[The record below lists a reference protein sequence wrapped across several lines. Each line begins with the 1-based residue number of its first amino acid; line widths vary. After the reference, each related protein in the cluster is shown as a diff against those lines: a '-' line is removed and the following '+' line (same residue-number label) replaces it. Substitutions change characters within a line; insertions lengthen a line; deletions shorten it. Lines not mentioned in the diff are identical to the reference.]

1 MKKTISFILTL
12 AMLLSAVSVMSV
24 NASEYDDLY
33 QLPFT
38 DLNYDAWYME
48 GIDFCYGMDFV
59 NGMSAT
65 KFEPNGILTRAQFV
79 QILSQLDS
87 VELADYEGMD
97 SGFDDVKS
105 NHWFN
110 EAVVW
115 AVEMGYV
122 KGLSET
128 RFGPNEPITRE
139 QLARLLYLYGETDSY
154 LFDMNMSIRDD
165 LSGYADAGKVSDWAL
180 EGMQWAVAAGIISG
194 MNQTTLAP
202 RATATRAQVCRMI
215 MSYWEFMLYG
225 IKDTSGAFAAM
236 ADYIKANGVM
246 DDGMF
251 GEYNIFTETEEEL
264 LVAGYIE
271 SEDVLLFGCFTEPY
285 EFEFEGEV
293 IPMYRGI
300 TVLTMNG
307 LEEMYGTVYIYGD
320 VMNLDTHSVLYDGML
335 TESGFT
341 EIAWECLGYDETE
354 YRPRAEAAVGK
365 VIALLEETLSH
376 TEYTMDDIFKA
387 DPSKERSGAFKAIA
401 DYTVANATSNDYGI
415 YRYEMIKDNRF
426 YILEY
431 DLTMQTISIYYGAYE
446 ELQFGGYEK
455 TTYAYIYFDGL
466 ASEYEYYFDYWFNEE
481 KIEYYYLEALLGNGT
496 FTEII
501 EDINRDNQAD
511 IDMVKALEAE
521 SRAAIIGF
529 IDDILT
535 ENGLAREDFFITK

>member
-1 MKKTISFILTL
+1 MKRIISILLTIT
-12 AMLLSAVSVMSV
+12 MLISAASVMSV
-24 NASEYDDLY
+24 NASEYDELY

-48 GIDFCYGMDFV
+48 GIDFCYGMEFV

-65 KFEPNGILTRAQFV
+65 KFEPNGTLTRAQFV
-79 QILSQLDS
+79 QILSQLDY

-97 SGFDDVKS
+97 SGFDDVKPD
-105 NHWFN
+105 HWFN

-139 QLARLLYLYGETDSY
+139 QLARLLYLYGTSDPTIDE
-154 LFDMNMSIRDD
+154 NAMSVRDD
-165 LSGYADAGKVSDWAL
+165 LAGYADAGKVSDWAL

-194 MNQTTLAP
+194 MNETTLAP

-225 IKDTSGAFAAM
+225 VKDTSGAFAAM
-236 ADYIKANGVM
+236 AEYIMENGVL
-246 DDGMF
+246 DNGMF
-251 GEYNIFTETEEEL
+251 GEYNIFTETEGEL

-271 SEDVLLFGCFTEPY
+271 SEEALLFGYFTEPY
-285 EFEFEGEV
+285 EFEFEGETTT
-293 IPMYRGI
+293 MYREI

-307 LEEMYGTVYIYGD
+307 LEEMYGIVYIYGD
-320 VMNLDTHSVLYDGML
+320 IMNLDTHSVLYDGML
-335 TESGFT
+335 TRSGFT
-341 EIAWECLGYDETE
+341 EIAWECLGYEEAD

-365 VIALLEETLSH
+365 VTALLEETLSH

-387 DPSKERSGAFKAIA
+387 DLSADRSGAFKVIA
-401 DYTVANATSNDYGI
+401 DYTVANATSNIYGT
-415 YRYEMIKDNRF
+415 YSYEIIKDNRF
-426 YILEY
+426 YTLEY

-446 ELQFGGYEK
+446 ELQFGGDEK

-466 ASEYEYYFDYWFNEE
+466 ASEYEYCFDYWFNEE
-481 KIEYYYLEALLGNGT
+481 EMEYYCLEGLLGNGS
-496 FTEII
+496 FAVLV
-501 EDINRDNQAD
+501 EDFNPDAPAD
-511 IDMVKALEAE
+511 LEYAKALEAE
-521 SRAAIIGF
+521 SRAAIIEF
-529 IDDILT
+529 IDLILG
-535 ENGLAREDFFITK
+535 ENSLTREDFFIAE